1 MGAGPVTGSLERPS
15 QGAPE
20 NRKAT
25 EAAKAERD
33 QIAAARSAL
42 VGTHKAQTVLLLAR
56 HAAERRHVLLDAR
69 AMAAAHRSTVMSAIT
84 AKYADRLARVFDSGD
99 ARSAY
104 AARERLKLEEA
115 IEIAQVSLAMSRS
128 SSAARQSRTAALK
141 VTQRSERQGLALQQR
156 RQRAVLAVM
165 LGHLRHRGRAATR
178 VTPEPARV
186 SVRLPWRQHRRP
198 AQS

>member
-1 MGAGPVTGSLERPS
+1 MGAGPLTGSLERPS
-15 QGAPE
+15 QRPLE
-20 NRKAT
+20 TRKAT
-25 EAAKAERD
+25 EAAKADRD
-33 QIAAARSAL
+33 QIKAAGAAL
-42 VGTHKAQTVLLLAR
+42 AGTHNAQMVLLLAR

-69 AMAAAHRSTVMSAIT
+69 AIAAAQRSTVMSAIT

-128 SSAARQSRTAALK
+128 SGDIRQSRSAALK

-156 RQRAVLAVM
+156 RQRAVLAVV
-165 LGHLRHRGRAATR
+165 LGHLRHRDRAATQ
-178 VTPEPARV
+178 VPPGPARV
-186 SVRLPWRQHRRP
+186 SVRLPWRLHRP
-198 AQS
+198 AQR